1 MVLCHNDKENSAY
14 SELLMSSSPGTVLD
28 VVQTVRVY
36 KRVRFQNGGFA
47 TELISNDLKP
57 ASEMSDNEKSLIW
70 WRDCDYYVF
79 KKRSKM
85 IAKELLL
92 LERADSTSVSYC
104 SLILRTYSVC
114 CQTAEESH
122 DDCTLSDQ
130 DRRRL
135 ELLSEKEHCRRG
147 LERWRFPDLAMERSR
162 RQSLA
167 IRGVI
172 DVQDRFVKCMNLDFD
187 TGADFM
193 RKSSER
199 LTRPA
204 RLFARLLGEADTIAA
219 QHVWRGVT

>member
-1 MVLCHNDKENSAY
+1 
-14 SELLMSSSPGTVLD
+14 
-28 VVQTVRVY
+28 
-36 KRVRFQNGGFA
+36 
-47 TELISNDLKP
+47 
-57 ASEMSDNEKSLIW
+57 
-70 WRDCDYYVF
+70 
-79 KKRSKM
+79 
-85 IAKELLL
+85 
-92 LERADSTSVSYC
+92 
-104 SLILRTYSVC
+104 
-114 CQTAEESH
+114 
-122 DDCTLSDQ
+122 
-130 DRRRL
+130 
-135 ELLSEKEHCRRG
+135 
-147 LERWRFPDLAMERSR
+147 MERSR